1 VAESLN
7 SILNS
12 DYLQRKIVS
21 KNESIILFL
30 GFIAGV
36 ALCTI
41 VYCWIMKPNLI
52 REWEKG
58 AIQIRVAEYYTNTQN
73 KLIFRY
79 LTEKWEE

>member
-1 VAESLN
+1 MKSLN

-12 DYLQRKIVS
+12 DYPQRKIVS

-36 ALCTI
+36 ALCSI
-41 VYCWIMKPNLI
+41 VYCWIIKPNLI
-52 REWEKG
+52 KEWEKR
-58 AIQIRVAEYYTNTQN
+58 AIQVRVVEYYTTTQN
-73 KLIFRY
+73 KQIFRY